1 MITDRQSLLAYG
13 KDRPPQVRPLWL
25 LMLLMSNP
33 NVTGSLK
40 LPLLRRITGW
50 IATVV
55 MFAVAVRML
64 ATAVVAR
71 MVDEPEVQ
79 PRHIATH

>member
-40 LPLLRRITGW
+40 LPDASENNRMDRNRGD
-50 IATVV
+50 
-55 MFAVAVRML
+55 VRGRG
-64 ATAVVAR
+64 AYVCNR
-71 MVDEPEVQ
+71 GSSPDG
-79 PRHIATH
+79 R